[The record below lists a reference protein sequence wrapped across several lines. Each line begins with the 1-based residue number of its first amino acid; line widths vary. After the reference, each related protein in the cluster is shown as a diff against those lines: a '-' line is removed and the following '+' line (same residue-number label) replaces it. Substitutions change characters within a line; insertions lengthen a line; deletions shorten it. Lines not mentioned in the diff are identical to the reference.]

1 MCIKGDRVKAEN
13 NKSHFL
19 STLKRFGTAAGVVA
33 GCIVAAPV
41 ALPLLGAF
49 GAGAGV
55 GALLIGGGSLA
66 IGAMVGGLAGAKVE
80 EGQRREE
87 AAAWRR
93 EATATA
99 DLQRPSTT
107 FDSLRSTPA
116 NASTPSVKAPENTA
130 PLPVARMKPAA
141 PGR

>member
-1 MCIKGDRVKAEN
+1 MSAETSK
-13 NKSHFL
+13 KSFL
-19 STLKRFGTAAGVVA
+19 STLKKYGTAVGIAS
-33 GCIVAAPV
+33 GCILVAPL
-41 ALPLLGAF
+41 ALPILGGVGGISALGA
-49 GAGAGV
+49 
-55 GALLIGGGSLA
+55 LIVGGSTLA
-66 IGAMVGGLAGAKVE
+66 LGAMLGGVAGAKVE

-107 FDSLRSTPA
+107 LDSLRSAPA

-130 PLPVARMKPAA
+130 PLPVVRMKPAA